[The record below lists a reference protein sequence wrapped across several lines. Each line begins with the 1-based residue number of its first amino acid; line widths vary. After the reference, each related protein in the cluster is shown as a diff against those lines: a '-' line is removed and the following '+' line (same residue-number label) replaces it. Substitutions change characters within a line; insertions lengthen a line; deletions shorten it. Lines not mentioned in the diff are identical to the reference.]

1 MGVSRTVPASNELF
15 EVLMRIA
22 LFGRAPKTQD
32 VPYLEVVLEKLLEEE
47 VQIGI
52 YTPLQEIID
61 QIKEE
66 EFEQLEYVV
75 YHNDEELENFDP
87 DFLISLGGDGTILEA
102 TVLIQSKDIPILGI
116 NLGRLGFLA
125 NVAKS
130 NIESSLDALFTGRFQ
145 LDFRSL
151 LQVKTSCG
159 KLLKPNFALNE
170 ITLARKETT
179 SMITVHTYLNGNYL
193 NSYWA
198 DGLIISTPT
207 GSTGYSLS
215 CGGPI
220 IMPNSDNFVLTP
232 IAPHNLTMRPF
243 VINDSNT
250 LRLQIESRENEFLA
264 SLDSRI
270 HSFTTETE
278 LMIQKAD
285 FRIALVQT
293 ELQDFAS
300 TMRNKLSWGKDYR
313 N

>member
-1 MGVSRTVPASNELF
+1 
-15 EVLMRIA
+15 MRIA
-22 LFGRAPKTQD
+22 LFGREPKTQNL
-32 VPYLEVVLEKLLEEE
+32 PYIEVVLEKLHEET
-47 VQIGI
+47 VQIGV
-52 YTPLQEIID
+52 YSPLKDAVE
-61 QIKEE
+61 QIKQE
-66 EFEQLEYVV
+66 EFENLEYLVFA
-75 YHNDEELENFDP
+75 NEEELKDFDP
-87 DFLISLGGDGTILEA
+87 DFLISLGGDGTILDA

-116 NLGRLGFLA
+116 NMGRLGFLA

-145 LDFRSL
+145 LDFRTL
-151 LQVKTSCG
+151 LQVKTSCN

-193 NSYWA
+193 NSYLA
-198 DGLIISTPT
+198 DGLIVSTPT

-250 LRLQIESRENEFLA
+250 LRMQVESRENEFLA
-264 SLDSRI
+264 SLDSRM
-270 HSFTTETE
+270 HSFTSDTE
-278 LMIQKAD
+278 LLIQKAD

-293 ELQDFAS
+293 ELQDFPS
-300 TMRNKLSWGKDYR
+300 TMRNKLSWGRDFR

>member
-1 MGVSRTVPASNELF
+1 
-15 EVLMRIA
+15 MRIA
-22 LFGRAPKTQD
+22 LFGREPKTQNL
-32 VPYLEVVLEKLLEEE
+32 PYIEVVLEKLHEET
-47 VQIGI
+47 VQIGV
-52 YTPLQEIID
+52 YSPMKDAVE
-61 QIKEE
+61 QIKQE
-66 EFEQLEYVV
+66 EFENLEYLV
-75 YHNDEELENFDP
+75 YANEEELKDFDP
-87 DFLISLGGDGTILEA
+87 DFLISLGGDGTILDA

-116 NLGRLGFLA
+116 NMGRLGFLA

-145 LDFRSL
+145 LDFRTL
-151 LQVKTSCG
+151 LQVKTSCN

-198 DGLIISTPT
+198 DGLIVSTPT

-250 LRLQIESRENEFLA
+250 LRMQVESRENEFLA
-264 SLDSRI
+264 SLDSRM
-270 HSFTTETE
+270 HSFTSDTE
-278 LMIQKAD
+278 LLIQKAD

-293 ELQDFAS
+293 ELQDFPS
-300 TMRNKLSWGKDYR
+300 TMRNKLSWGRDFR

>member
-1 MGVSRTVPASNELF
+1 
-15 EVLMRIA
+15 MRIA
-22 LFGRAPKTQD
+22 LFGRAPKTQNL
-32 VPYLEVVLEKLLEEE
+32 PYIEVVLEKLIEEG
-47 VQIGI
+47 VQIGV
-52 YTPLQEIID
+52 YRPLRDAVQ
-61 QIKEE
+61 QMKEE
-66 EFEQLEYVV
+66 DFAELEYVV
-75 YHNDEELENFDP
+75 YDNEEELDNFDP
-87 DFLISLGGDGTILEA
+87 DFLISLGGDGTILDA

-116 NLGRLGFLA
+116 NMGRLGFLA
-125 NVAKS
+125 NVAKG

-151 LQVKTSCG
+151 LQVRTSCG
-159 KLLKPNFALNE
+159 KLMKPNFALNE
-170 ITLARKETT
+170 ITLARKEST

-198 DGLIISTPT
+198 DGLIVSTPT

-250 LRLQIESRENEFLA
+250 LRMQVESRENEFLA

-270 HSFTTETE
+270 HSFTTATE
-278 LMIQKAD
+278 LLIQKAD

-293 ELQDFAS
+293 ELQDFPS
-300 TMRNKLSWGKDYR
+300 TMRNKLSWGRDHR

>member
-1 MGVSRTVPASNELF
+1 
-15 EVLMRIA
+15 MRIA
-22 LFGRAPKTQD
+22 LFGREPKTQNL
-32 VPYLEVVLEKLLEEE
+32 PYIEVVLEKLHEET
-47 VQIGI
+47 VQIGV
-52 YTPLQEIID
+52 YSPLKDAVE
-61 QIKEE
+61 QIKQE
-66 EFEQLEYVV
+66 EFENLEYLV
-75 YHNDEELENFDP
+75 YANDEELKDFDP
-87 DFLISLGGDGTILEA
+87 DFLISLGGDGTILDA

-116 NLGRLGFLA
+116 NMGRLGFLA

-145 LDFRSL
+145 LDFRTL
-151 LQVKTSCG
+151 LQVKTSCN

-198 DGLIISTPT
+198 DGLIVSTPT

-250 LRLQIESRENEFLA
+250 LRMQVESRENEFLA
-264 SLDSRI
+264 SLDSRM
-270 HSFTTETE
+270 HSFTSDTE
-278 LMIQKAD
+278 LLIQKAD

-293 ELQDFAS
+293 ELQDFPS
-300 TMRNKLSWGKDYR
+300 TMRNKLSWGRDFR

>member
-1 MGVSRTVPASNELF
+1 
-15 EVLMRIA
+15 MRIA
-22 LFGRAPKTQD
+22 LFGRAPKTQNL
-32 VPYLEVVLEKLLEEE
+32 PYIEVVLEKLIEEG
-47 VQIGI
+47 VQIGV
-52 YTPLQEIID
+52 YRPLRDAVQ
-61 QIKEE
+61 QMKEE
-66 EFEQLEYVV
+66 EFTELEYVV
-75 YHNDEELENFDP
+75 YDNEEELDNFDP
-87 DFLISLGGDGTILEA
+87 DFLISLGGDGTILDA

-116 NLGRLGFLA
+116 NMGRLGFLA

-151 LQVKTSCG
+151 LQVRTSCG
-159 KLLKPNFALNE
+159 KLMKPNFALNE
-170 ITLARKETT
+170 ITLARKEST

-198 DGLIISTPT
+198 DGLIVSTPT

-250 LRLQIESRENEFLA
+250 LRMQVESRENEFLA

-278 LMIQKAD
+278 LLIQKAD

-293 ELQDFAS
+293 ELQDFPS
-300 TMRNKLSWGKDYR
+300 TMRNKLSWGRDHR

>member
-1 MGVSRTVPASNELF
+1 
-15 EVLMRIA
+15 MRIA
-22 LFGRAPKTQD
+22 LFGRAPKTQNL
-32 VPYLEVVLEKLLEEE
+32 PYIEVVLEKLIEEG
-47 VQIGI
+47 VQIGV
-52 YTPLQEIID
+52 YRPLRDAVQ
-61 QIKEE
+61 QMKEE
-66 EFEQLEYVV
+66 DFTELEYVV
-75 YHNDEELENFDP
+75 YDNEEELDNFDP
-87 DFLISLGGDGTILEA
+87 DFLISLGGDGTILDA

-116 NLGRLGFLA
+116 NMGRLGFLA

-151 LQVKTSCG
+151 IQVRTSCG
-159 KLLKPNFALNE
+159 KLMKPNFALNE
-170 ITLARKETT
+170 ITLARKEST

-198 DGLIISTPT
+198 DGLIVSTPT

-250 LRLQIESRENEFLA
+250 LRMQVESRENEFLA

-278 LMIQKAD
+278 LLIQKAD

-293 ELQDFAS
+293 ELQDFPS
-300 TMRNKLSWGKDYR
+300 TMRNKLSWGRDHR

>member
-1 MGVSRTVPASNELF
+1 
-15 EVLMRIA
+15 MRIA
-22 LFGRAPKTQD
+22 LFGREPKTQNL
-32 VPYLEVVLEKLLEEE
+32 PYIEVVLEKLHEET
-47 VQIGI
+47 VQIGV
-52 YTPLQEIID
+52 YSPLKDAVER
-61 QIKEE
+61 IKQE
-66 EFEQLEYVV
+66 EFENLEYLV
-75 YHNDEELENFDP
+75 YANEEELKDFDP
-87 DFLISLGGDGTILEA
+87 DFLISLGGDGTILDA

-116 NLGRLGFLA
+116 NMGRLGFLA

-145 LDFRSL
+145 LDFRTL
-151 LQVKTSCG
+151 LQVKTSCN

-198 DGLIISTPT
+198 DGLIVSTPT

-250 LRLQIESRENEFLA
+250 LRMQVESRENEFLA
-264 SLDSRI
+264 SLDSRM
-270 HSFTTETE
+270 HSFTSDTE
-278 LMIQKAD
+278 LLIQKAD

-293 ELQDFAS
+293 ELQDFPS
-300 TMRNKLSWGKDYR
+300 TMRNKLSWGRDFR

>member
-1 MGVSRTVPASNELF
+1 
-15 EVLMRIA
+15 MRIA
-22 LFGRAPKTQD
+22 LFGREPKTQNL
-32 VPYLEVVLEKLLEEE
+32 PYIEVVLEKLHEET
-47 VQIGI
+47 VQIGV
-52 YTPLQEIID
+52 YSPLKDAVE
-61 QIKEE
+61 QIKQE
-66 EFEQLEYVV
+66 EFENLEYLV
-75 YHNDEELENFDP
+75 YANEEELKDFDP
-87 DFLISLGGDGTILEA
+87 DFLISLGGDGTILDA

-116 NLGRLGFLA
+116 NMGRLGFLA

-145 LDFRSL
+145 LDFRTL
-151 LQVKTSCG
+151 LQVKTSCN

-198 DGLIISTPT
+198 DGLIVSTPT

-250 LRLQIESRENEFLA
+250 LRMQVESRENEFLA
-264 SLDSRI
+264 SLDSRM
-270 HSFTTETE
+270 HSFTSDTE
-278 LMIQKAD
+278 LLIQKAD

-293 ELQDFAS
+293 ELQDFPS
-300 TMRNKLSWGKDYR
+300 TMRNKLSWGRDYR

>member
-1 MGVSRTVPASNELF
+1 
-15 EVLMRIA
+15 MRIA
-22 LFGRAPKTQD
+22 LFGRAPKTQNL
-32 VPYLEVVLEKLLEEE
+32 PYIEVVLEKLIEEG
-47 VQIGI
+47 VQIGV
-52 YTPLQEIID
+52 YRPLRDVFQ
-61 QIKEE
+61 QMKEE
-66 EFEQLEYVV
+66 DFAELEYVV
-75 YHNDEELENFDP
+75 YDNEEELDNFDP
-87 DFLISLGGDGTILEA
+87 DFLISLGGDGTILDA

-116 NLGRLGFLA
+116 NMGRLGFLA
-125 NVAKS
+125 NVAKG

-151 LQVKTSCG
+151 LQVRTSCG
-159 KLLKPNFALNE
+159 KLMKPNFALNE
-170 ITLARKETT
+170 ITLARKEST

-198 DGLIISTPT
+198 DGLIVSTPT

-250 LRLQIESRENEFLA
+250 LRMQVESRENEFLT
-264 SLDSRI
+264 SLDSRM

-278 LMIQKAD
+278 LLIQKAD

-293 ELQDFAS
+293 ELQDFPS
-300 TMRNKLSWGKDYR
+300 TMRNKLSWGRDHR

>member
-1 MGVSRTVPASNELF
+1 
-15 EVLMRIA
+15 MRIA
-22 LFGRAPKTQD
+22 LFGRAPKTQNL
-32 VPYLEVVLEKLLEEE
+32 PYIEVVLEKLIEEG
-47 VQIGI
+47 VQIGVHR
-52 YTPLQEIID
+52 PLRDAVQ
-61 QIKEE
+61 QMKEE
-66 EFEQLEYVV
+66 DFAELEYVV
-75 YHNDEELENFDP
+75 YDNEEELDNFDP
-87 DFLISLGGDGTILEA
+87 DFLISLGGDGTILDA

-116 NLGRLGFLA
+116 NMGRLGFLA

-151 LQVKTSCG
+151 LQVRTSCG
-159 KLLKPNFALNE
+159 KLMKPNFALNE
-170 ITLARKETT
+170 ITLARKEST

-198 DGLIISTPT
+198 DGLIVSTPT

-250 LRLQIESRENEFLA
+250 LRMQVESRENEFLA

-270 HSFTTETE
+270 HSFNTETE
-278 LMIQKAD
+278 LLIQKAD

-293 ELQDFAS
+293 ELQDFPS
-300 TMRNKLSWGKDYR
+300 TMRNKLSWGRDHR

>member
-1 MGVSRTVPASNELF
+1 
-15 EVLMRIA
+15 
-22 LFGRAPKTQD
+22 
-32 VPYLEVVLEKLLEEE
+32 VLEKLHEET
-47 VQIGI
+47 VQIGV
-52 YTPLQEIID
+52 YSPLKDAVE
-61 QIKEE
+61 QIKQE
-66 EFEQLEYVV
+66 EFENLEYLV
-75 YHNDEELENFDP
+75 YANEEELKDFDP
-87 DFLISLGGDGTILEA
+87 DFLISLGGDGTILDA

-116 NLGRLGFLA
+116 NMGRLGFLA

-145 LDFRSL
+145 LDFRTL
-151 LQVKTSCG
+151 LQVKTSCN

-198 DGLIISTPT
+198 DGLIVSTPT

-250 LRLQIESRENEFLA
+250 LRMQVESRENEFLA
-264 SLDSRI
+264 SLDSRM
-270 HSFTTETE
+270 HSFTSDTE
-278 LMIQKAD
+278 LLIQKAD

-293 ELQDFAS
+293 ELQDFPS
-300 TMRNKLSWGKDYR
+300 TMRNKLSWGRDFR

>member
-1 MGVSRTVPASNELF
+1 
-15 EVLMRIA
+15 MRIA
-22 LFGRAPKTQD
+22 LFGREPKTQNL
-32 VPYLEVVLEKLLEEE
+32 PYIEVVLEKLHEET
-47 VQIGI
+47 VQIGV
-52 YTPLQEIID
+52 YSPLKDAVE
-61 QIKEE
+61 QIKQE
-66 EFEQLEYVV
+66 EFENLEYLV
-75 YHNDEELENFDP
+75 YANEEELKDFDP
-87 DFLISLGGDGTILEA
+87 DFLISLGGDGTILDA
-102 TVLIQSKDIPILGI
+102 TVLIQSKDIPI
-116 NLGRLGFLA
+116 NMGRLGFLA

-145 LDFRSL
+145 LDFRTL
-151 LQVKTSCG
+151 LQVKTSCN

-198 DGLIISTPT
+198 DGLIVSTPT

-250 LRLQIESRENEFLA
+250 LRMQVESRENEFLA
-264 SLDSRI
+264 SLDSRM
-270 HSFTTETE
+270 HSFTSDTE
-278 LMIQKAD
+278 LLIQKAD

-293 ELQDFAS
+293 ELQDFPS
-300 TMRNKLSWGKDYR
+300 TMRNKLSWGRDFR

>member
-1 MGVSRTVPASNELF
+1 
-15 EVLMRIA
+15 MRIA
-22 LFGRAPKTQD
+22 LFGREPKTQNL
-32 VPYLEVVLEKLLEEE
+32 PYIEVVLEKLHEET
-47 VQIGI
+47 VQIGV
-52 YTPLQEIID
+52 YSPLKDAVE
-61 QIKEE
+61 QIKQE
-66 EFEQLEYVV
+66 EFENLEYLV
-75 YHNDEELENFDP
+75 YANEEELKDFDP
-87 DFLISLGGDGTILEA
+87 DFLISLGGDGTILDA

-116 NLGRLGFLA
+116 NMGRLGFLA

-145 LDFRSL
+145 LDFRTL
-151 LQVKTSCG
+151 LQVKTSCN

-198 DGLIISTPT
+198 DGLIVSTPT

-232 IAPHNLTMRPF
+232 IAPNNLTMRPF

-250 LRLQIESRENEFLA
+250 LRMQVESRENEFLA
-264 SLDSRI
+264 SLDSRM
-270 HSFTTETE
+270 HSFTSDTE
-278 LMIQKAD
+278 LLIQKAD

-293 ELQDFAS
+293 ELQDFPS
-300 TMRNKLSWGKDYR
+300 TMRNKLSWGRDFR

>member
-1 MGVSRTVPASNELF
+1 
-15 EVLMRIA
+15 MRIA
-22 LFGRAPKTQD
+22 LFGRSPKIQD
-32 VPYLEVVLEKLLEEE
+32 LPYVEVVLEKLHEEGVAVGLYAPLKE
-47 VQIGI
+47 ACEQIR
-52 YTPLQEIID
+52 D
-61 QIKEE
+61 E
-66 EFEQLEYVV
+66 EFEELSFSI
-75 YHNDEELENFDP
+75 YHNEEELEAFDP

-116 NLGRLGFLA
+116 NMGRLGFLA

-130 NIESSLDALFTGRFQ
+130 NIETSIDALFSGRFQ

-151 LQVKTSCG
+151 LQAKTSTNRVM
-159 KLLKPNFALNE
+159 KPNFALNE
-170 ITLARKETT
+170 ITIARKETT
-179 SMITVHTYLNGNYL
+179 SMITVHTYLNGSYL

-220 IMPNSDNFVLTP
+220 IMPNSENFVLTP

-243 VINDSNT
+243 VISDNNT
-250 LRLQIESRENEFLA
+250 LRLKIESREHEFLA
-264 SLDSRI
+264 SLDSRM
-270 HSFTTETE
+270 HSFDSETE
-278 LMIQKAD
+278 LLIQKAD

-300 TMRNKLSWGKDYR
+300 TLRNKLSWGRDYR

>member
-1 MGVSRTVPASNELF
+1 
-15 EVLMRIA
+15 MRIA
-22 LFGRAPKTQD
+22 LFGRAPKTQNL
-32 VPYLEVVLEKLLEEE
+32 PYIEVVLEKLIEEG
-47 VQIGI
+47 VQIGV
-52 YTPLQEIID
+52 YRPLRDAVQ
-61 QIKEE
+61 QMKEE
-66 EFEQLEYVV
+66 DFAELEYVV
-75 YHNDEELENFDP
+75 YDNEEELDNFDP
-87 DFLISLGGDGTILEA
+87 DFLISLGGDGTILDA

-116 NLGRLGFLA
+116 NMGRLGFLA
-125 NVAKS
+125 NVAKG

-151 LQVKTSCG
+151 LQVRTSCG
-159 KLLKPNFALNE
+159 KLMKPYFALNE
-170 ITLARKETT
+170 ITLARKEST

-198 DGLIISTPT
+198 DGLIVSTPT

-250 LRLQIESRENEFLA
+250 LRMQVESRENEFLA

-278 LMIQKAD
+278 LLIQKAD

-293 ELQDFAS
+293 ELQDFPS
-300 TMRNKLSWGKDYR
+300 TMRNKLSWGRDHR

>member
-1 MGVSRTVPASNELF
+1 
-15 EVLMRIA
+15 MRIA
-22 LFGRAPKTQD
+22 LFGRAPKTQNL
-32 VPYLEVVLEKLLEEE
+32 PYIEVVLEKLIEEG
-47 VQIGI
+47 VQIGV
-52 YTPLQEIID
+52 YRPLRDAVQHM
-61 QIKEE
+61 KEE
-66 EFEQLEYVV
+66 DFEELEYVV
-75 YHNDEELENFDP
+75 YDNEEELDNFDP
-87 DFLISLGGDGTILEA
+87 DFLISLGGDGTILDA

-116 NLGRLGFLA
+116 NMGRLGFLA
-125 NVAKS
+125 NVAKG

-151 LQVKTSCG
+151 LQVRTSCG
-159 KLLKPNFALNE
+159 KLMKPNFALNE
-170 ITLARKETT
+170 ITLARKEST

-198 DGLIISTPT
+198 DGLIVSTPT

-250 LRLQIESRENEFLA
+250 LRMQVESRENEFLA

-278 LMIQKAD
+278 LLIQKAD

-293 ELQDFAS
+293 ELQDFPS
-300 TMRNKLSWGKDYR
+300 TMRNKLSWGRDHR

>member
-1 MGVSRTVPASNELF
+1 
-15 EVLMRIA
+15 MRIA
-22 LFGRAPKTQD
+22 LFGRAPKTQNL
-32 VPYLEVVLEKLLEEE
+32 PYIEVVLEKLIEEG
-47 VQIGI
+47 VQIGVHR
-52 YTPLQEIID
+52 PLRDAVQ
-61 QIKEE
+61 QMKEE
-66 EFEQLEYVV
+66 DFAELEYVV
-75 YHNDEELENFDP
+75 YDNEEELDNFDP
-87 DFLISLGGDGTILEA
+87 DFLISLGGDGTILDA

-116 NLGRLGFLA
+116 NMGRLGFLA
-125 NVAKS
+125 NVAKG

-151 LQVKTSCG
+151 LQVRSSCG
-159 KLLKPNFALNE
+159 KLMKPNFALNE
-170 ITLARKETT
+170 ITLARKEST

-198 DGLIISTPT
+198 DGLIVSTPT

-250 LRLQIESRENEFLA
+250 LRMQVESRENEFLT

-278 LMIQKAD
+278 LLIQKAD

-293 ELQDFAS
+293 ELQDFPS
-300 TMRNKLSWGKDYR
+300 TMRNKLSWGRDHR

>member
-1 MGVSRTVPASNELF
+1 
-15 EVLMRIA
+15 MRIA
-22 LFGRAPKTQD
+22 LFGREPKTQNL
-32 VPYLEVVLEKLLEEE
+32 PYIEVVLEKLHEET
-47 VQIGI
+47 VQIGV
-52 YTPLQEIID
+52 YSPLKDAVE
-61 QIKEE
+61 QIKQE
-66 EFEQLEYVV
+66 EFENLEYLV
-75 YHNDEELENFDP
+75 YANEEELKDFDP
-87 DFLISLGGDGTILEA
+87 DFLISLGGDGTILDA

-116 NLGRLGFLA
+116 NMGRLGFLA

-145 LDFRSL
+145 LDFRTL
-151 LQVKTSCG
+151 LQVKTSCN

-198 DGLIISTPT
+198 DGLIVSTPT

-250 LRLQIESRENEFLA
+250 LRMQVESRENEFLA
-264 SLDSRI
+264 SLDSRM
-270 HSFTTETE
+270 HSFTSDTE
-278 LMIQKAD
+278 LLIQKAD

-293 ELQDFAS
+293 ELQDFPS
-300 TMRNKLSWGKDYR
+300 TMQNKLSWGRDFR

>member
-1 MGVSRTVPASNELF
+1 
-15 EVLMRIA
+15 MRIA
-22 LFGRAPKTQD
+22 LFGRAPKTQNL
-32 VPYLEVVLEKLLEEE
+32 PYIEVVLEKLIEEG
-47 VQIGI
+47 VQIGV
-52 YTPLQEIID
+52 YRPLRDAVQHM
-61 QIKEE
+61 KEE
-66 EFEQLEYVV
+66 DFEELEYVV
-75 YHNDEELENFDP
+75 YDNEEELDNFDP
-87 DFLISLGGDGTILEA
+87 DFLISLGGDGTILDA

-116 NLGRLGFLA
+116 NMGRLGLLA
-125 NVAKS
+125 NVAKG

-151 LQVKTSCG
+151 LQVRTSCG
-159 KLLKPNFALNE
+159 KLMKPNFALNE
-170 ITLARKETT
+170 ITLARKEST

-198 DGLIISTPT
+198 DGLIVSTPT

-250 LRLQIESRENEFLA
+250 LRMQVESRENEFLA

-278 LMIQKAD
+278 LLIQKAD

-293 ELQDFAS
+293 ELQDFPS
-300 TMRNKLSWGKDYR
+300 TMRNKLSWGRDHR

>member
-1 MGVSRTVPASNELF
+1 M
-15 EVLMRIA
+15 
-22 LFGRAPKTQD
+22 
-32 VPYLEVVLEKLLEEE
+32 
-47 VQIGI
+47 
-52 YTPLQEIID
+52 
-61 QIKEE
+61 
-66 EFEQLEYVV
+66 
-75 YHNDEELENFDP
+75 
-87 DFLISLGGDGTILEA
+87 
-102 TVLIQSKDIPILGI
+102 
-116 NLGRLGFLA
+116 GRLGFLA

-145 LDFRSL
+145 LDFRTL
-151 LQVKTSCG
+151 LQVKTSCN

-198 DGLIISTPT
+198 DGLIVSTPT

-250 LRLQIESRENEFLA
+250 LRMQVESRENEFLA
-264 SLDSRI
+264 SLDSRM
-270 HSFTTETE
+270 HSFTSDTE
-278 LMIQKAD
+278 LLIQKAD

-293 ELQDFAS
+293 ELQDFPS
-300 TMRNKLSWGKDYR
+300 TMRNKLSWGRDFR

>member
-1 MGVSRTVPASNELF
+1 
-15 EVLMRIA
+15 MRIA
-22 LFGRAPKTQD
+22 LFGREPKTQNL
-32 VPYLEVVLEKLLEEE
+32 PYIEVVLEKLHEET
-47 VQIGI
+47 VQIGV
-52 YTPLQEIID
+52 YSPLKDAVE
-61 QIKEE
+61 QIKQEEFDNLEYLVYANEE
-66 EFEQLEYVV
+66 ELK
-75 YHNDEELENFDP
+75 DFDP
-87 DFLISLGGDGTILEA
+87 DFLISLGGDGTILDA

-116 NLGRLGFLA
+116 NMGRLGFLA

-145 LDFRSL
+145 LDFRTL
-151 LQVKTSCG
+151 LQVKTSCN

-198 DGLIISTPT
+198 DGLIVSTPT

-250 LRLQIESRENEFLA
+250 LRMQVESRENEFLA
-264 SLDSRI
+264 SLDSRM
-270 HSFTTETE
+270 HSFTSDTE
-278 LMIQKAD
+278 LLIQKAD

-293 ELQDFAS
+293 ELQDFPS
-300 TMRNKLSWGKDYR
+300 TMRNKLSWGRDFR

>member
-1 MGVSRTVPASNELF
+1 
-15 EVLMRIA
+15 MRIA
-22 LFGRAPKTQD
+22 LFGRAPKTQNL
-32 VPYLEVVLEKLLEEE
+32 PYIEVVLEKLIEES
-47 VQIGI
+47 VQIGV
-52 YTPLQEIID
+52 YRPLRDAVQ
-61 QIKEE
+61 QMKEE
-66 EFEQLEYVV
+66 DYAELEYVV
-75 YHNDEELENFDP
+75 YDNEEELDNFDP
-87 DFLISLGGDGTILEA
+87 DFLISLGGDGTILDA

-116 NLGRLGFLA
+116 NMGRLGFLA

-151 LQVKTSCG
+151 LQVRTSCG
-159 KLLKPNFALNE
+159 KLMKPNFALNE
-170 ITLARKETT
+170 ITLARKEST

-198 DGLIISTPT
+198 DGLIVSTPT

-250 LRLQIESRENEFLA
+250 LRMQVESRENEFLA

-278 LMIQKAD
+278 LLIQKAD

-293 ELQDFAS
+293 ELQDFPS
-300 TMRNKLSWGKDYR
+300 TMRNKLSWGRDHR

>member
-1 MGVSRTVPASNELF
+1 
-15 EVLMRIA
+15 MRIA
-22 LFGRAPKTQD
+22 LFGREPKTQNL
-32 VPYLEVVLEKLLEEE
+32 PYIEVVLEKLHEET
-47 VQIGI
+47 VQIGV
-52 YTPLQEIID
+52 YSPLKDAVE
-61 QIKEE
+61 QIKQE
-66 EFEQLEYVV
+66 EFENLEYLV
-75 YHNDEELENFDP
+75 YANEEELKDFDP
-87 DFLISLGGDGTILEA
+87 DFLISLGGDGTILDA

-116 NLGRLGFLA
+116 NMGRLGFLA

-145 LDFRSL
+145 LDFRTL
-151 LQVKTSCG
+151 LQVKTSCN

-198 DGLIISTPT
+198 DGLIVSTPT

-250 LRLQIESRENEFLA
+250 LRMQVESRENEFLA
-264 SLDSRI
+264 SLDSRM
-270 HSFTTETE
+270 HSFTSDTE
-278 LMIQKAD
+278 LLIQKAD
-285 FRIALVQT
+285 FRIALVQ
-293 ELQDFAS
+293 
-300 TMRNKLSWGKDYR
+300 K
-313 N
+313 

>member
-1 MGVSRTVPASNELF
+1 M
-15 EVLMRIA
+15 
-22 LFGRAPKTQD
+22 
-32 VPYLEVVLEKLLEEE
+32 LEKLHEET
-47 VQIGI
+47 VLIGV
-52 YTPLQEIID
+52 YSPLKDAVE
-61 QIKEE
+61 QIKQE
-66 EFEQLEYVV
+66 EFENLEYLV
-75 YHNDEELENFDP
+75 YANEEELKDFDP
-87 DFLISLGGDGTILEA
+87 DFLISLGGDGTILDA

-116 NLGRLGFLA
+116 NMGRLGFLA

-145 LDFRSL
+145 LDFRTL
-151 LQVKTSCG
+151 LQVKTSCN

-198 DGLIISTPT
+198 DGLIVSTPT

-250 LRLQIESRENEFLA
+250 LRMQVESRENEFLA
-264 SLDSRI
+264 SLDSRM
-270 HSFTTETE
+270 HSFTSDTE
-278 LMIQKAD
+278 LLIQKAD

-293 ELQDFAS
+293 ELQDFPS
-300 TMRNKLSWGKDYR
+300 TMRNKLSWGRDFR

>member
-1 MGVSRTVPASNELF
+1 
-15 EVLMRIA
+15 MRIA
-22 LFGRAPKTQD
+22 LFGPAPKTQNL
-32 VPYLEVVLEKLLEEE
+32 PYIEVVLEKLIEES
-47 VQIGI
+47 VQIGVCR
-52 YTPLQEIID
+52 PLKDAVQ
-61 QIKEE
+61 QMKEE
-66 EFEQLEYVV
+66 EFAELEYVV
-75 YHNDEELENFDP
+75 YDNEEELDNFDP
-87 DFLISLGGDGTILEA
+87 DFLISLGGDGTILDA

-116 NLGRLGFLA
+116 NMGRLGFLA
-125 NVAKS
+125 NVAKG

-151 LQVKTSCG
+151 LQVRTSCG
-159 KLLKPNFALNE
+159 KLMKPNFALNE
-170 ITLARKETT
+170 ITLARKEST

-198 DGLIISTPT
+198 DGLIVATPT

-250 LRLQIESRENEFLA
+250 LRMQVESRENEFLA

-270 HSFTTETE
+270 HSFNTDTE
-278 LMIQKAD
+278 LLIQKAD

-293 ELQDFAS
+293 ELQDFPS
-300 TMRNKLSWGKDYR
+300 TMRNKLSWGRDYR

>member
-1 MGVSRTVPASNELF
+1 MG
-15 EVLMRIA
+15 IA
-22 LFGRAPKTQD
+22 LFGREPKTQNL
-32 VPYLEVVLEKLLEEE
+32 PYIEVVLEKLHEET
-47 VQIGI
+47 VQIGV
-52 YTPLQEIID
+52 YSPLKDAVE
-61 QIKEE
+61 QIKQE
-66 EFEQLEYVV
+66 EFENLEYLV
-75 YHNDEELENFDP
+75 YANEEELKDFDP
-87 DFLISLGGDGTILEA
+87 DFLISLGGDGTILDA

-116 NLGRLGFLA
+116 NMGRLGFLA

-145 LDFRSL
+145 LDFRTL
-151 LQVKTSCG
+151 LQVKTSCN

-198 DGLIISTPT
+198 DGLIVSTPT

-250 LRLQIESRENEFLA
+250 LRMQVESRENEFLA
-264 SLDSRI
+264 SLDSRM
-270 HSFTTETE
+270 HSFTSDTE
-278 LMIQKAD
+278 LLIQKAD

-293 ELQDFAS
+293 ELQDFPS
-300 TMRNKLSWGKDYR
+300 TMRNKLSWGRDFR